1 MSCAGGLSL
10 WTQVQNGSR
19 SCAEANYFLA
29 HHFTVDVQPFDEADG
44 SSGLPPETNYGQLE
58 VHEIV
63 FHHLLGNE

>member
-1 MSCAGGLSL
+1 
-10 WTQVQNGSR
+10 
-19 SCAEANYFLA
+19 LA
-29 HHFTVDVQPFDEADG
+29 HHFTVDVQPFDQTDG